1 MTLCYCQYNA
11 RTKGDVMTI
20 LRCLLLSAA
29 VLVFAL
35 PARQA
40 AAAGPIAAVTALRI
54 GFVDTETVLQGSLEF
69 KEVDREARTK
79 VDLKEEEGQKKLEE
93 IRKLEEE
100 LSVMSE
106 EQRRTRL
113 SEYNRKRQDLVDFQT
128 QTREEILERQGVDLK
143 RIAAKIKR
151 IIETVGASEHM
162 TVIFDTKPVLYID
175 AAQVVDLTDRVTQT
189 LNAEYAKEKEK
200 LRLKM
205 PTRVQ

>member
-1 MTLCYCQYNA
+1 
-11 RTKGDVMTI
+11 V
-20 LRCLLLSAA
+20 A
-29 VLVFAL
+29 VLVVAA

-40 AAAGPIAAVTALRI
+40 AAAGPIAAATALKI

-106 EQRRTRL
+106 EQRKTRL

-128 QTREEILERQGVDLK
+128 QTRDEILERQGVDLK

-151 IIETVGASEHM
+151 IIETVGAGEHM

-189 LNAEYAKEKEK
+189 LNAEYEKEKEK